1 MLAVDPAGERRGS
14 LSPKGQCAS
23 MCPFVLLGG
32 VLRHVPEGATIMV
45 HQPWPLKERDD
56 PMAKTYSAQEWVM
69 LQRQLGEFARYT
81 IEMGGDIALY
91 ETSLRIPPWE
101 VLRPLTRAEI
111 RRVGLSNTDNVFDK
125 TAVQAAALKPG
136 PQVAAP
142 LIGAAEAE
150 PAMGASEWGIVQRAG
165 VRLLTRAFPLTVQGE
180 SIGRFEIS
188 LGCGFAGKNYKVAY
202 VETRRLVEGTA
213 DRLVRV
219 GLGVAGLKKGEA
231 QGAPLAVESSRKA
244 RGVEVESIARGTVSA
259 AFVNAMMRDGGQP
272 MAVATITTSKLR
284 TTAIVGKTGLA
295 DSFEELAASCK
306 R

>member
-1 MLAVDPAGERRGS
+1 
-14 LSPKGQCAS
+14 
-23 MCPFVLLGG
+23 
-32 VLRHVPEGATIMV
+32 
-45 HQPWPLKERDD
+45 
-56 PMAKTYSAQEWVM
+56 
-69 LQRQLGEFARYT
+69 
-81 IEMGGDIALY
+81 
-91 ETSLRIPPWE
+91 

-231 QGAPLAVESSRKA
+231 QGAPPAVESSRKA